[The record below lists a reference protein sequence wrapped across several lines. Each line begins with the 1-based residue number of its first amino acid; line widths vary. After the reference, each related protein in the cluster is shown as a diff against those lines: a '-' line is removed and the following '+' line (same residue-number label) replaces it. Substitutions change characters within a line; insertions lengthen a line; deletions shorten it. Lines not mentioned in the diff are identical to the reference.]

1 MQDVLE
7 VQEKLA
13 YLIYSLRF
21 ATTVLDLLLVTITFF
36 LILTVIRR
44 SQAAVLLRGI
54 LLLAL
59 VLVVVTA
66 LLPLPT
72 FDWLLRG
79 ALLISLIATP
89 IIFQP
94 ELRRGLER
102 LGRTFGFLNVRPTE
116 LAHQVV
122 PLLVRSASYFSSK
135 QIGALI
141 VLEGETSL
149 ADVVSTGTALHARL
163 SSELLESIFPE
174 STPLHDGAVV
184 VREDTIQA
192 AACVLP
198 LSEQPLPDGMH
209 QGTRHRAALGIS
221 ERSDCLAIVVSE
233 ETGIISVAQHGKLQR
248 DLDATQL
255 RDRLF
260 RFYDPRQATA
270 GALKSRRNTRR
281 GVFPWWRNQAR
292 PGPAVDTPPARQL
305 RPSRIHLLQLANYLL
320 MFFLAAVLGVAAWL
334 LVIDQVS
341 PPLKESIAG
350 VDLRLINQD
359 KDMVIVTGVPE
370 KVTVTAQAP
379 QDILVNMQP
388 ESFRATLDLNHL
400 DADVHRVPID
410 VKASDSKV
418 RIVDVDPPAVDV
430 ELRPLA
436 SRPMTVAVVV
446 SDRESLPFS
455 YEISDEPTASPA
467 QVTVQGPAE
476 LVTQIA
482 QAEVPVALQGSRAS
496 IDEERPVVLKD
507 SAGKIL
513 SGVSAT
519 PEKVK
524 VSVPIRQR
532 FNTRDAAV
540 HVVITGTVAPGYWIS
555 NISVEPKTV
564 TLLGTPSV
572 LDEIGGFVDTAPVDV
587 NGAAGDIDRR
597 VTLAPPASVSALNE
611 RGVVEGSVQV
621 RVTVVPQLGNLR
633 LTVPVEVV
641 GAQPGDTVGKSPAAV
656 DVLLSG
662 PLPVLNEINADPKLV
677 RVVVDVSTL
686 SPGTQDVAPTLI
698 APESLKATLLPSTV
712 QVRLDRSAILAPNPA
727 DTLGT
732 TPTPQS
738 PS

>member
-13 YLIYSLRF
+13 YLVYSLRF

-102 LGRTFGFLNVRPTE
+102 LGRTFGFLNLRPTE

-122 PLLVRSASYFSSK
+122 PPLVRSASHFSSK
-135 QIGALI
+135 RIGALI

-149 ADVVSTGTALHARL
+149 ADVISTGTTLHARL

-174 STPLHDGAVV
+174 STPLHDGAVII
-184 VREDTIQA
+184 REDEIQA

-198 LSEQPLPDGMH
+198 LSEQALPDGMH

-233 ETGIISVAQHGKLQR
+233 ETGIVSVAQNGKLQR

-260 RFYDPRQATA
+260 RFYDPRQSAT
-270 GALKSRRNTRR
+270 GALKGRRNAKRGIFSKLSNQTRL
-281 GVFPWWRNQAR
+281 GLAEEAPQAR
-292 PGPAVDTPPARQL
+292 RL
-305 RPSRIHLLQLANYLL
+305 RPSRTHLLHLANYLL
-320 MFFLAAVLGVAAWL
+320 MFVLAAVLGVAAWL

-341 PPLKESIAG
+341 PPQKERIEG
-350 VDLRLINQD
+350 IDLRLINQN
-359 KDMVIVTGVPE
+359 KDTVIVTNVPE
-370 KVTVTAQAP
+370 KVAVTAQAP

-388 ESFRATLDLNHL
+388 ESFRATLDLNRL
-400 DADVHRVPID
+400 DTDVHRVPID
-410 VKASDSKV
+410 IKASDSKV

-436 SRPMTVAVVV
+436 SRPITVAVVV

-455 YEISDEPTASPA
+455 YEISGEPTASPA
-467 QVTVQGPAE
+467 QVTVQGPAD

-482 QAEVPVALQGSRAS
+482 QAEVPVALQGTRAS
-496 IDEERPVVLKD
+496 IEEERPVVLKD
-507 SAGKIL
+507 SAGKII
-513 SGVSAT
+513 SGVAAT

-572 LDEIGGFVDTAPVDV
+572 LEEIGGFVDTVPVDV
-587 NGAAGDIDRR
+587 TSAAGDIDRR
-597 VTLAPPASVSALNE
+597 VTLAPPPSVSALNE

-662 PLPVLNEINADPKLV
+662 PLPILNDINADPKLV
-677 RVVVDVSTL
+677 RVVVDVSAL
-686 SPGTQDVAPTLI
+686 APGTQDVTPTLI
-698 APESLKATLLPSTV
+698 APESLKATMLPGTI
-712 QVRLDRSAILAPNPA
+712 QVRLDRP
-727 DTLGT
+727 T
-732 TPTPQS
+732 TPTTIPDDALGATPAPRS